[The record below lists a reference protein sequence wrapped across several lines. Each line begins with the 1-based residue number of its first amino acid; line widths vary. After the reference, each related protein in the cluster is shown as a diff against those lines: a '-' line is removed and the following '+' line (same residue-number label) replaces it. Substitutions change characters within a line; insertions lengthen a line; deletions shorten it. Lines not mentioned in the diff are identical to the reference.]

1 MNKIQFVLFMFA
13 SLFTIAGCSGLGER
27 VDSEFDARQE
37 QLDKMKTMREDS
49 NLPSIWIPHKIVEPI
64 TQVKTEK
71 ELKLESELY
80 TLRGFY
86 DEINNLSS
94 KIAEIT
100 NIPIIV
106 EQGITNQAELA
117 GAAATTATTSGI
129 AGITSSPTSNS
140 IKMEF
145 SYNGDL
151 KGLLN
156 LAASRFNIYWE
167 WINNG
172 EKIRFFKTKTQVY
185 RFNALAGTKTYR
197 SVIGKSSE
205 ASENSS
211 SQFESGVSFSD
222 LDMWESVKESVEA
235 MLSSSGKV
243 VASPATSLFVVTD
256 TPIILREVEQY
267 FKTVNETALKQVS
280 INITVLSV
288 DTSESENYGINWNMV
303 YSSISEGVAGSL
315 TSNIASPAGASQ
327 FGLSIIDGGNFNGSD
342 LFISALR
349 QQAEISSV
357 QHYNAITTNNQP
369 APISVT
375 TTERILGQSSVALDG
390 GQSVSTQE
398 LEDFTVGFNLSVIP
412 NIINGEEMLMQFALD
427 MSRELDSKTVQSGNT
442 TYQLPKKE
450 SRSINREVKIKSGN
464 TLVITG
470 FEQANLSSRK
480 SGVAKWLGFLGNAVQ
495 NEDGRNKVVVL
506 VEPVIMD

>member
-1 MNKIQFVLFMFA
+1 MNKFQFVLITFA
-13 SLFTIAGCSGLGER
+13 SLFILAGCSGLGER
-27 VDSEFDARQE
+27 VESGFDERQE
-37 QLDKMKTMREDS
+37 QIDKMKSMREDTK
-49 NLPSIWIPHKIVEPI
+49 LPSIWIPHKILEPA

-71 ELKLESELY
+71 ELRLESEQY

-100 NIPIIV
+100 NIPVVV

-117 GAAATTATTSGI
+117 GAAATTATTSGVV
-129 AGITSSPTSNS
+129 GTTTNSP

-145 SYNGDL
+145 SYSGDL

-156 LAASRFNIYWE
+156 LAASRFNVYWE
-167 WINNG
+167 WVNNG

-185 RFNALAGTKTYR
+185 RLNALAGAKTYR

-222 LDMWESVKESVEA
+222 LDLWESVKESVEA
-235 MLSSSGKV
+235 MLSTSGKV

-256 TPIILREVEQY
+256 TPIVLREVEQY
-267 FKTVNETALKQVS
+267 FNTVNETALKQVS

-315 TSNIASPAGASQ
+315 ASNVASPAGASQ
-327 FGLSIIDGGNFNGSD
+327 FALNIIDGGEFNGSE

-349 QQAEISSV
+349 QQAKISSV

-412 NIINGEEMLMQFALD
+412 NIINGEEMLMQFTLD
-427 MSRELDSKTVQSGNT
+427 MSRELDSKTVQSGNA

-480 SGVAKWLGFLGNAVQ
+480 TGVAKWLGFLGNAVE
-495 NEDGRNKVVVL
+495 NEDGRNTVVVL